1 VSSTTSVVASNNQEQ
16 PVIVSYRHD
25 DGTVEEVSTDDL
37 SAIESSVIESAT
49 GLDWDDVDSALRQ
62 QQPTAMRAVLWVF
75 RKRQQPT
82 LRFTDFDLPGWKRRT
97 KARLEYPEILD
108 MAEALLKSPESTD
121 EAVERMTGFMRVM
134 AHDEAD
140 VDKALEELAPK
151 GQGIATSPAPAP
163 EASPDAAS
171 ETSSTST
178 GL

>member
-1 VSSTTSVVASNNQEQ
+1 M
-16 PVIVSYRHD
+16 IVSYRHE

-49 GLDWDDVDSALRQ
+49 GMEWDDVDTALRQ
-62 QQPTAMRAVLWVF
+62 QAPTAMRAVLWAF

-82 LRFTDFDLPGWKRRT
+82 LRFSDFDLPGWKRRT

-108 MAEALLKSPESTD
+108 MVEALVKNPESTD
-121 EAVERMTGFMRVM
+121 EVVERMTGFMRVM
-134 AHDEAD
+134 AHDRDD
-140 VDKALEELAPK
+140 VDKAFEEMAPK
-151 GQGIATSPAPAP
+151 APAITAP
-163 EASPDAAS
+163 PVAETAASPDAAS

>member
-1 VSSTTSVVASNNQEQ
+1 M
-16 PVIVSYRHD
+16 IVSYRHE
-25 DGTVEEVSTDDL
+25 DGTVDEVSTDDL

-62 QQPTAMRAVLWVF
+62 QQPTAMRAVLWAF

-82 LRFTDFDLPGWKRRT
+82 LRFTEFDLPGWKRRT

-108 MAEALLKSPESTD
+108 MAEALVKNPESTD
-121 EAVERMTGFMRVM
+121 EIVERMTGFMRTL

-140 VDKALEELAPK
+140 VDKAFEELAPK
-151 GQGIATSPAPAP
+151 GQGIATPAPAP

-171 ETSSTST
+171 ETSSTTT
-178 GL
+178 GP